1 MEYHYYKRVIG
12 YRTRVEKMDN
22 EKLAYRVYN
31 YIMESP
37 QKFGYKQSL
46 KSLERLLSGKPL
58 EEWYVQS
65 INNMKNLHVSSCYM
79 LPPKIAPGDEPSLR
93 LFSFDEVSKTYAE
106 FVTMNAGLGNRG
118 PVKSFKQ
125 HKWCQLCVRRNIKE
139 KLNEHHILF
148 QCHFLRRLHERYG
161 LAKYK
166 QDHSQLEIS
175 QIYKKFWT
183 DDLSSDVILGRVE
196 SADAIRQAYIG
207 AMKTLLRP

>member
-1 MEYHYYKRVIG
+1 MLNW
-12 YRTRVEKMDN
+12 YRCLFTPFLSVFDPFFF
-22 EKLAYRVYN
+22 
-31 YIMESP
+31 IFSP
-37 QKFGYKQSL
+37 HMSVF
-46 KSLERLLSGKPL
+46 
-58 EEWYVQS
+58 
-65 INNMKNLHVSSCYM
+65 I
-79 LPPKIAPGDEPSLR
+79 
-93 LFSFDEVSKTYAE
+93 FS
-106 FVTMNAGLGNRG
+106 
-118 PVKSFKQ
+118 P
-125 HKWCQLCVRRNIKE
+125 HIKE